1 LYNYADDNI
10 LSFCNP
16 NYEVIYFHI
25 RIRITSTYSNNYTT
39 TIFVIKKNI
48 SLIQKTLDKKEA
60 MDRSLGYPFLEIGP
74 TTKNTIYFRLLFSVW
89 QIWFKKIGRTS
100 QWETPYADNLSS
112 NISWWGRQSNAFG
125 RFILFFY
132 LKYLLLLSWVNGNA
146 PSDHTAKTTRRLT
159 WSIRYKPVYSCGS
172 NEPSKGV
179 WLPTSSWYIAW
190 QIVSIWCFSLTRLLH
205 S

>member
-1 LYNYADDNI
+1 MKGYCRL
-10 LSFCNP
+10 
-16 NYEVIYFHI
+16 H
-25 RIRITSTYSNNYTT
+25 NYTT

-125 RFILFFY
+125 RFIGTAAIYWF
-132 LKYLLLLSWVNGNA
+132 LSNA
-146 PSDHTAKTTRRLT
+146 PRQSSSSLSSEAWRF
-159 WSIRYKPVYSCGS
+159 IPIY
-172 NEPSKGV
+172 
-179 WLPTSSWYIAW
+179 PT
-190 QIVSIWCFSLTRLLH
+190 
-205 S
+205 